1 MSFAL
6 SQGRAW
12 QGATDATVPY
22 AVIRSDA
29 LLGSCQLTV
38 ILNNGKKR
46 IVHCDCSPTAIFVEV
61 VFLIAFFLVAFGIM
75 LTKLQNGYG
84 ISKFLEPVS
93 VFVRSVSV
101 NVHLYSD
108 FFNRFFFSQL

>member
-46 IVHCDCSPTAIFVEV
+46 IVHSDCSPTAIFVEV
-61 VFLIAFFLVAFGIM
+61 VFLIAFFLVAFSIT

-84 ISKFLEPVS
+84 ISKFLDPYSLILRSESEFEPI
-93 VFVRSVSV
+93 
-101 NVHLYSD
+101 YSD
-108 FFNRFFFSQL
+108 F